1 MTEGANAAARQD
13 RALPIVAGR
22 AGNTG
27 VWIFGA
33 GLAIVAALLFYAL
46 EVRRASLSSPD
57 VLVPTEA
64 GAGSISSPP
73 ELAIPDGRDA
83 PPDFSMFVPVVPV
96 EPQELAPPPSFTM
109 PPAGPPRRIS
119 RPAPPPEEDFEDF
132 EEEPEP
138 SMRDTLRRASR
149 QAPQPSAVQPAE
161 PALPEPAETER
172 KHLARFDNPST
183 TVPKGTVIH
192 AVLESALDSTRPG
205 AVRAIVS
212 RDVSSFDGTR
222 VLIPRGSRLIGTYN
236 EGIARGQKRALVQW
250 TRLMLP
256 EGKIMELD
264 SPSADPL
271 GRAGVKG
278 KVDSH
283 FFARFGDALMRS
295 ILDVGVQAA
304 GRGIGGDTVIVNL
317 PNSAEITGSNSQ
329 TIQPTLKV
337 KHGTSVSVFVAHDLD
352 FSARFR

>member
-1 MTEGANAAARQD
+1 MTEGTSGIADEGRS
-13 RALPIVAGR
+13 LPLVAGSP
-22 AGNTG
+22 GNTS
-27 VWIFGA
+27 VWIFGV
-33 GLAIVAALLFYAL
+33 GLAIVAGFLFYML
-46 EVRRASLSSPD
+46 EARRTSLSSPD

-64 GAGSISSPP
+64 GTGSISSPP
-73 ELAIPDGRDA
+73 ELVIPSSRDA
-83 PPDFSMFVPVVPV
+83 PPDFSMVVPVAPV
-96 EPQELAPPPSFTM
+96 EPQELAPPSFTM
-109 PPAGPPRRIS
+109 PPASPVRRIS
-119 RPAPPPEEDFEDF
+119 RPAPPSEDTFEEF

-138 SMRDTLRRASR
+138 SMRDTLRRAVR
-149 QAPQPSAVQPAE
+149 PTPQPSAAQTVE
-161 PALPEPAETER
+161 PALPEPAETQR

-212 RDVSSFDGTR
+212 RDVSSFDGSR
-222 VLIPRGSRLIGTYN
+222 VLIPKGSRLIGTYDA
-236 EGIARGQKRALVQW
+236 GISRGQKRALVQW

-271 GRAGVKG
+271 GRAGIKG
-278 KVDSH
+278 KVNSH

-329 TIQPTLKV
+329 AIQPTLKV

>member
-1 MTEGANAAARQD
+1 MSEGTTATTNGG
-13 RALPIVAGR
+13 RALPLVAGR

-33 GLAIVAALLFYAL
+33 GLAIVAASLFYAL
-46 EVRRASLSSPD
+46 EARRTSLSSPD
-57 VLVPTEA
+57 LLVPAEA

-73 ELAIPDGRDA
+73 ELVIPTDRD
-83 PPDFSMFVPVVPV
+83 PVPDFSMFVPVVPV

-109 PPAGPPRRIS
+109 PPAQPARRIS
-119 RPAPPPEEDFEDF
+119 RPAPSPEEVFEDF
-132 EEEPEP
+132 EEDPEP

-149 QAPQPSAVQPAE
+149 PTPQPTTAPAAE
-161 PALPEPAETER
+161 PALPEPAGTER

-212 RDVSSFDGTR
+212 RDVSSFDGSR
-222 VLIPRGSRLIGTYN
+222 VLIPKGSRLIGTYN

-271 GRAGVKG
+271 GRAGVEG
-278 KVDSH
+278 KVNSH

-337 KHGTSVSVFVAHDLD
+337 RHGTSVSVFVAHDLD

>member
-1 MTEGANAAARQD
+1 MTDGTSAEAQQSRT
-13 RALPIVAGR
+13 LPLVAGR
-22 AGNTG
+22 AGSSG
-27 VWIFGA
+27 VWLFGA

-46 EVRRASLSSPD
+46 EARRTSLSSPD

-64 GAGSISSPP
+64 GSGSISSPP
-73 ELAIPDGRDA
+73 ELVIPTRRDA
-83 PPDFSMFVPVVPV
+83 PPDFSAFGPIVPVA
-96 EPQELAPPPSFTM
+96 PQEFAPPPSFAM
-109 PPAGPPRRIS
+109 PPANPPRRIS
-119 RPAPPPEEDFEDF
+119 RPAPPPEDF
-132 EEEPEP
+132 EEFEEEREP
-138 SMRDTLRRASR
+138 SMRETLRRASPPVAR
-149 QAPQPSAVQPAE
+149 TAPVTAAE
-161 PALPEPAETER
+161 RALPEPAGTER

-212 RDVSSFDGTR
+212 RDVSSFDGSR

-236 EGIARGQKRALVQW
+236 EGISRGQKRALVQW

-278 KVDSH
+278 RVDTH

-317 PNSAEITGSNSQ
+317 PNSAEITGSTSQ

-337 KHGTSVSVFVAHDLD
+337 RHGTSVSVFVAHDLD